1 MSGRNP
7 IHRIGS
13 APGRDYTKVANEL
26 LRHGPAE
33 LGPDA
38 FTVLLLLLSHAEGWE
53 TSAVEISRQLH
64 WGKNQRRA
72 RAALASLAVHSRLV
86 IREYQRES
94 GGVVNREYV
103 IFADGRKFTA
113 EETEKYSQLIIVAGW
128 GVNQNG

>member
-13 APGRDYTKVANEL
+13 APGRDYTKVANGL
-26 LRHGPAE
+26 IRHGAAQ

-38 FTVLLLLLSHAEGWE
+38 FTVLLLLLSHTDGWE
-53 TSAVEISRQLH
+53 TSAVEISRQLL

-72 RAALASLAVHSRLV
+72 RAALASLVIHSRLV
-86 IREYQRES
+86 IREYQRDG
-94 GGVVNREYV
+94 GGVVKREYV
-103 IFADGRKFTA
+103 FFADGRQFTA
-113 EETEKYSQLIIVAGW
+113 EEVEKYSQPIIVAGR